1 MGSGVG
7 SGDSRVLG
15 HCGGRGGKAMVV
27 FDLCLSLNE
36 AQLGWS
42 IGCLKVEKA
51 EERLEMSARGAL
63 NIWGRS
69 LE

>member
-1 MGSGVG
+1 
-7 SGDSRVLG
+7 
-15 HCGGRGGKAMVV
+15 MVV